1 MAGFRSER
9 MNCMVQ
15 FADRRSDWGGSFSLK
30 TLGVVA
36 AVAIGVFL
44 SYPAPA
50 ATSENANSP
59 LGINLNF
66 VSYYDPE
73 QPFLNMFKTTGIT
86 QSTPTAWSTRT
97 TGNNV
102 ETHEEQYL
110 QLDSDGYPTSLKV
123 GASDPNSQLF
133 GQVCTLI
140 LNDLGNSNEGTGLPY
155 RAGQYVILYDGNGTI
170 SVSDDG
176 SMVSTSPG
184 RDVFNVAHPSHNGV
198 YICITSSTPGNYVR
212 NIRVVKAEE
221 ESLLDAGQI
230 YTPAFLGLLQNFRVI
245 RAMQWLKMDENP
257 GPTGNWAQRPLMSN
271 AGWGSYL
278 GVPVEAVVDL
288 CNAVSADCWLNIPIS
303 ADDNYINQMATL
315 VHQQLGSTQ
324 KVYVELSNEVWNSGY
339 PQYQYAINQGLAQW
353 PSNTNAV
360 LANRNW
366 YGMRTAQMCDIWAQV
381 WGSDD
386 SRVHCVLGAQAA
398 VTWTATDSLNCPL
411 WTQAPCYKH
420 HVTDVAIAPYFNFWS
435 GVPSTWSS
443 LDEST
448 VLNDIFT
455 QFSSG
460 GVIPGAITGGA
471 LAQTSS
477 WEAAY
482 KTALAP
488 YGLPF
493 IAYEGGQSLV
503 GMNNSAL
510 VSAYI
515 AANRDPRMATAYTT
529 ALSNWKANGGE
540 TYVLFNDIYS
550 PGTFGEWGALE
561 SFMDT
566 VSPLSSAP
574 PKWQA
579 IQNFIKSNPCWWSGC
594 TGTVDQ
600 VPQTPAN
607 FKASN

>member
-1 MAGFRSER
+1 MMRMMPLANWRSGS
-9 MNCMVQ
+9 VT
-15 FADRRSDWGGSFSLK
+15 SFSLK
-30 TLGVVA
+30 ALGTVA
-36 AVAIGVFL
+36 AAVIGVLL
-44 SYPAPA
+44 SHPALA
-50 ATSENANSP
+50 ATTANADSP

-73 QPFLNMFKTTGIT
+73 QPFLNIFKTTGIT

-97 TGNNV
+97 AGNNA
-102 ETHEEQYL
+102 ETHEEEYL
-110 QLDSDGYPTSLKV
+110 QLDSDGYPTSLKAL
-123 GASDPNSQLF
+123 ASDPSSPQLF
-133 GQVCTLI
+133 GQVCTII
-140 LNDLGNSNEGTGLPY
+140 LSDLGNSNAGTGLPY
-155 RAGQYVILYDGNGTI
+155 RPGQYVILYDGNGTI

-176 SMVSTSPG
+176 RVVSTSPG
-184 RDVFNVAHPSHNGV
+184 RIVFNVSQPTHNGV
-198 YICITSSTPGNYVR
+198 YLCITSSTPGNYVR
-212 NIRVVKAEE
+212 NIRVVKSEE

-230 YTPAFLGLLQNFRVI
+230 YTPKFLSLMQNFRVI

-257 GPTGNWAQRPLMSN
+257 GPTGNWARRPLMSN
-271 AGWGSYL
+271 AGWGSYR
-278 GVPVEAVVDL
+278 GVPLEAVISL

-303 ADDNYINQMATL
+303 ADDNFITQMATL

-324 KVYVELSNEVWNSGY
+324 KVYIELSNEVWNSGY
-339 PQYQYAINQGLAQW
+339 PQYNYAINQGLAEW
-353 PSNTNAV
+353 PSNTDAV

-411 WTQAPCYKH
+411 WAQAPCYKH
-420 HVTDVAIAPYFNFWS
+420 HITDVAIAPYFNFWS
-435 GVPSTWSS
+435 GAPGAWSHLNSTA
-443 LDEST
+443 
-448 VLNDIFT
+448 VLNNIFT

-460 GVIPGAITGGA
+460 GAIPGAVRGGA
-471 LAQTSS
+471 LAQASS

-503 GMNNSAL
+503 GMNNTAL
-510 VSAYI
+510 VSAYT
-515 AANRDPRMATAYTT
+515 AANRDPRMAAAYTT
-529 ALSNWKANGGE
+529 ALSNWKANGGRV
-540 TYVLFNDIYS
+540 YVLFNDIYS

-594 TGTVDQ
+594 VGAVDQ
-600 VPQTPAN
+600 VPKTPAD
-607 FKASN
+607 FKAN